1 MFTYKV
7 ILLVKAFEDIVIRKA
22 RSKDADA
29 IARVLIESFP
39 DKFAAI
45 FGKKLKEAQKALA
58 EDYAL
63 RKNFEGVFV
72 AEVDGNVVGVIEL
85 STKETKKSKQ
95 ESLKSYF
102 AHLGFFG
109 TIRAFLVFMILEG
122 KIDENDCYVEH
133 IAVSPDFRGK
143 GIGKLLMKRAEEF
156 AKEKQKVHCS
166 LYVAPDNKP
175 ARYLYEKTGFCEIGT
190 KNSILLK
197 LFLGKRVFVL
207 MRKPLWTR
215 EPLKNLGLG
224 K

>member
-1 MFTYKV
+1 M
-7 ILLVKAFEDIVIRKA
+7 VKAFEDIVIRKT

-29 IARVLIESFP
+29 IAKVLIESFP
-39 DKFAAI
+39 DKFTAI
-45 FGKKLKEAQKALA
+45 FGKKLKAAQKALA
-58 EDYAL
+58 EDHVL
-63 RKNFEGVFV
+63 KKNFEGVFV
-72 AEVDGNVVGVIEL
+72 AEVNGNVVGVIEL
-85 STKETKKSKQ
+85 STRETKKSKQ
-95 ESLKSYF
+95 ESLKPYF

-109 TIRAFLVFMILEG
+109 AIRAFLVFMILEE
-122 KIDENDCYVEH
+122 KVDENGCYMEH

-156 AKEKQKVHCS
+156 AKEKQKVNCS

-175 ARYLYEKTGFCEIGT
+175 ACYLYEKTGFCEIST
-190 KNSILLK
+190 ENSILLK